1 MNRDLALVFL
11 WTVLGAALRVFRI
24 GSQSL
29 WLDELFSVFV
39 SRRDFAQMIVGTAQ
53 GDTNPPLFNLLLH
66 LALQFGSDET
76 AARAVSALFSIATI
90 PLFYFLAKRLFD
102 SVQSANVAAALLAT
116 SPFQIAYAQEARM
129 YAQWA
134 FFQLAAIY
142 FFQRAWVDGKRS
154 DGLAFVLV
162 ETLAFY
168 SHSLA
173 VLSLVALDVF
183 ALWRWRE
190 LGARWRGLVAAHGLI
205 ALLFAPWML
214 VLAQQTSRVLQG
226 FWNPSSTLVRLL
238 RTVYV
243 LNFNTA
249 LPIALVP
256 LGLTVTLLL
265 FALGLYAVVRAL
277 ILEPRAPNERQALQL
292 ALTITVVPPALL
304 LVASVIRPL
313 YIERVLISSSFGLF
327 LIWAWAWTQRPRW
340 LDRIAIAMGA
350 LLLVVALGS
359 YYFDPQVQK
368 PPMREAAQMFAS
380 RWQPGDVVVHTSD
393 WAALAFNYYLPAI
406 PQHFLAGDPIYVDET
421 TRGRSGLIAG
431 LVPEEREAVVKGNS
445 RIWLVVA
452 LEHSES
458 YQWKRVEEFD
468 ALYTPADIIEV
479 SRIYLFLY
487 RVKE

>member
-1 MNRDLALVFL
+1 MRRDLLLIVF
-11 WTVLGAALRVFRI
+11 WTALGAGLRIFQN

-29 WLDELFSVFV
+29 WLDELFSVAV
-39 SRRDFAQMIVGTAQ
+39 ARRDWAAGVSGTAQ

-76 AARAVSALFSIATI
+76 AARAVSAIFSIAAI
-90 PLFYFLAKRLFD
+90 PLFYVLAHRLFN
-102 SVQSANVAAALLAT
+102 SARTANVAVALLVT

-129 YAQWA
+129 YAQLA

-154 DGLAFVLV
+154 DWLAFVLV

-173 VLSLVALDVF
+173 LLSLVALDVF

-190 LGARWRGLVAAHGLI
+190 LGARWQGLGVAHILI
-205 ALLFAPWML
+205 VLLFAPWML
-214 VLAQQTSRVLQG
+214 VLAQQTGRVLQG
-226 FWNPSSTLVRLL
+226 FWDPPSTLLHVL

-243 LNFNTA
+243 LNFDSVLHSA
-249 LPIALVP
+249 LPTALVP
-256 LGLTVTLLL
+256 LGLIVTMLL
-265 FALGLYAVVRAL
+265 FTLGLYAVVRAL
-277 ILEPRAPNERQALQL
+277 ILESPTSDERQALQL
-292 ALTITVVPPALL
+292 ALTITVVPSVALFA
-304 LVASVIRPL
+304 ASLIRPV

-327 LIWAWAWTQRPRW
+327 LIWAWVWTQRPRW
-340 LDRIAIAMGA
+340 LDRLVIAIGA

-368 PPMREAAQMFAS
+368 PPMREVAQKFAL
-380 RWQPGDVVVHTSD
+380 RWQPGDVVIHTSD
-393 WAALAFNYYLPAI
+393 WAALAFAYYIPAI
-406 PQHFLAGDPIYVDET
+406 PQHFLAGDPMYVNAT

-431 LVPEEREAVVKGNS
+431 LIPEEREALVDGHS
-445 RIWLVVA
+445 QIWLVTV

-458 YQWKRVEEFD
+458 YQQERVDEFD
-468 ALYTPADIIEV
+468 ALYRRED
-479 SRIYLFLY
+479 
-487 RVKE
+487 